1 MKQSAPREGGG
12 GGGGSVAD
20 SGSEMMRRKQVQ
32 TGEVEGELGEK
43 HRNGG
48 QEGAPAHAG
57 LGGVRKPGG
66 GEGKGGRCGKTPPP
80 IRSGQHRERG
90 RHPAPP
96 PSMNRRYV
104 PKGVL
109 PVTS

>member
-1 MKQSAPREGGG
+1 M
-12 GGGGSVAD
+12 AD

-32 TGEVEGELGEK
+32 TGEVEGEFGEK

-57 LGGVRKPGG
+57 LKGVRKPGG
-66 GEGKGGRCGKTPPP
+66 RDRKGGRCGKTPPP
-80 IRSGQHRERG
+80 ISSRQQRELG

-96 PSMNRRYV
+96 PSMNRHYV